1 MRAES
6 AAVSSGTGTV
16 QNTDFAAETARLAAA
31 QIRAQ
36 ASTAMLSQANTKQ
49 QYVLALLQN

>member
-6 AAVSSGTGTV
+6 AAVSAGVGAV
-16 QNTDFAAETARLAAA
+16 QNTDFAAETAKLAAA
-31 QIRAQ
+31 EIRTQ

-49 QYVLALLQN
+49 QYVLSLLQA